1 MARYSQT
8 FDTTKNVGN
17 NPFDNVPSSMSSVIN
32 FFKKSYKA
40 IFGILVLAFLI
51 SRCCTTID
59 SGSVGIKF
67 YKWSSDSDKKGGVI
81 GTCKGWV
88 WFNPITQNVFEY
100 PVYVQRKSYEAFS
113 VNAKDASIFTMD
125 PTIAYRLDPDKST
138 QVFVKY
144 RRSLREI
151 EEGYIRTCIYE
162 AYRTCANQYT
172 SDSLMAN
179 RGGFEN
185 EVRRRLEGSLS
196 NEGFIVEEFTSQ
208 ITPPNSLAQAINAK
222 NEAVQNALKAEN
234 KVKEAE
240 AEAKIE
246 IAKAQGEANAL
257 KIKGDGEAYY
267 NRVVAQSLNELLV
280 RQYAIEKWDGRLP
293 TYMMGDKGGAP
304 IIGLK

>member
-1 MARYSQT
+1 MAKNYSSSDYSNNRLST
-8 FDTTKNVGN
+8 SGIFDIVKG
-17 NPFDNVPSSMSSVIN
+17 MSLPIIIAVATLI
-32 FFKKSYKA
+32 
-40 IFGILVLAFLI
+40 VLAN
-51 SRCCTTID
+51 SCTTID
-59 SGSVGIKF
+59 SGSVGLKF

-88 WFNPITQNVFEY
+88 WYNPITQNVFEY
-100 PVYVQRKSYEAFS
+100 PIYVQRKTYEPFS
-113 VNAKDASIFTMD
+113 VNAKDASTFTMD
-125 PTIAYRLDPDKST
+125 PTIAYRLNPDMAE

-144 RRSLREI
+144 RKSLRDI
-151 EEGYIRTCIYE
+151 EDGYIRTCIYE

-185 EVRRRLEGSLS
+185 EVRKRLEQSLS
-196 NEGFIVEEFTSQ
+196 SEGFIVEEFTSQ

-240 AEAKIE
+240 ANAKIE

-267 NRVVAQSLNELLV
+267 NRVVALSLNELLV
-280 RQYAIEKWDGRLP
+280 RQYAIEKWDGKLP
-293 TYMMGDKGGAP
+293 TYMAGDKSTP
-304 IIGLK
+304 FIGVK